1 MGEYIGK
8 NIKEILNLH
17 EGACLC
23 EEGTVL
29 ATLNS
34 QQRPRITCKIK
45 PASVSKLEIHEV
57 R

>member
-1 MGEYIGK
+1 MGEHIGK